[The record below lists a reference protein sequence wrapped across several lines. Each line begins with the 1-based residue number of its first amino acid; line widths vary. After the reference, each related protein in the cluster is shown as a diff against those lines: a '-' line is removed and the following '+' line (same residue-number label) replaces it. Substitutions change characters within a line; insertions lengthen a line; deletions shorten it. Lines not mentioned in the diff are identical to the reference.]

1 MPAKGDT
8 RMNRFHVECL
18 YASAI
23 GIIENVSDKKFIKE
37 STPLTEREK
46 KRIDTAIE
54 VFKKLTP
61 SNVNLGGQPGNPID
75 NRITLTWEK

>member
-18 YASAI
+18 YASVI
-23 GIIENVSDKKFIKE
+23 GIIENVTDKEFIKKT
-37 STPLTEREK
+37 TPLTEREK
-46 KRIDTAIE
+46 KRIETAIE